1 MIDKMMPQNM
11 MQPMTP
17 VSENSG
23 IASGMMP
30 QAPAPAPEGMQAMQQ
45 MAGQME
51 QVYRGLDSAE
61 DIEDVINAMR
71 GNDLPLSERYSELA
85 ELVGPADAKKTPESV
100 LTVLQPVF
108 QTLETVPDGGIAEAP
123 MGGVEG
129 SEGNFSQ
136 PSATE
141 PSDQAEAVL
150 AMSRGEMPVK
160 AANGFSSDI
169 PQMRFNENNP
179 YLRGGRPTPQAV
191 REVSSILANNPLP
204 SVSQRID
211 NPPNRPIPSLMNTT
225 FENNIFRG
233 GLTAPEP
240 AEVDMKAVEA
250 NAPRFSALF
259 NPPDPY
265 VGETDPTKLL
275 ESRKELLSDLL
286 PKTRTPEDILKA
298 RKDFMG
304 DVDKD
309 DYEAQAYTA
318 LAKAGAKI
326 AGGTGSLLEAITDSM
341 GTFAGDLGQIAS
353 QKSKQV
359 RGERGSAFDIAEKEK
374 LSKQSAL
381 LDVATQVIT
390 DTGANE
396 RALGKIKNEME
407 QKKEAYGLDAALKV
421 EQGKVANENAL
432 LAASFKI
439 AAKQAGETPLQ
450 YFKINEKGETE
461 YLDLYQTGKTP
472 FYYLNNQ
479 KIDGFPPEDWTR
491 LTSENKASLAGSGK
505 LFSKKATPKTFT
517 IFSQNG
523 QPREVNG
530 FFDSGSGTYG
540 YRTGA
545 GIVLLDP
552 ADGNW
557 MLGKIGD
564 NVQLSGDP
572 EGNEYITTT
581 LPNGKKIKTI
591 YKIGGQYART
601 GNAYQASSDPADP
614 NSPYKVTIKE
624 TDVGGGL
631 APEVTKTERV
641 ITGSPFLK
649 TVPPSGVTRQML
661 TKEEIQKEVGNIRT
675 GVEALRSIE
684 SFTQN
689 FNLGNVT
696 GFSGSLKTILTGN
709 LAQFL
714 TDDMVESIVTAWDG
728 GKSQQAKSILQL
740 AERLQQSAFILNT
753 RFATTEQEFLR
764 QNITV
769 NATEFFKDPR
779 AALIKMSENARFIQN
794 GLYDKRHRLD
804 PENNPS
810 VRIDPIPQGTKADPY
825 VFMDTTGEKQNAY
838 RQYDYLNS
846 LAKRGVNLNG
856 QHLKISRFNAK
867 ELGFQPKVWSRK
879 DRNDDEIMK
888 QDFIVVPLKTINNKV
903 EAEIKK
909 KGRGQGGR

>member
-1 MIDKMMPQNM
+1 MPQNM

-17 VSENSG
+17 ASENSG

-30 QAPAPAPEGMQAMQQ
+30 ESSQQEGMQMMQQ

-51 QVYRGLDSAE
+51 QVYSGLDNAE
-61 DIEDVINAMR
+61 NIEDVINAMR

-85 ELVGPADAKKTPESV
+85 DLVGPEDAKKTPESV

-108 QTLETVPDGGIAEAP
+108 QTLGAVPDGGIAEAP

-141 PSDQAEAVL
+141 PSGQAEAVL

-160 AANGFSSDI
+160 AATGYSNDI
-169 PQMRFNENNP
+169 PQMRFNQDNP
-179 YLRGGRPTPQAV
+179 YLRGGRPSPQAV
-191 REVSSILANNPLP
+191 REVSNILENNPL
-204 SVSQRID
+204 SFDSQKVD
-211 NPPNRPIPSLMNTT
+211 SPPVNSIPSLTNTS

-240 AEVDMKAVEA
+240 VEVDMKAVEA
-250 NAPRFSALF
+250 NAPRFSALY
-259 NPPDPY
+259 NPPAIS
-265 VGETDPTKLL
+265 VGETDPTKLF

-326 AGGTGSLLEAITDSM
+326 AGGTGGLLEAITDSM
-341 GTFAGDLGQIAS
+341 GTFAGDLGKIAS
-353 QKSKQV
+353 QKSKQL

-374 LSKQSAL
+374 LSKQSAFL
-381 LDVATQVIT
+381 SIATQAVT
-390 DTGANE
+390 DAGASE
-396 RALGKIKNEME
+396 RALGKIKNDIA
-407 QKKEAYGLDAALKV
+407 QKGEAYGLDAALKV
-421 EQGKVANENAL
+421 EQGKVTNENAL
-432 LAASFKI
+432 LAATFKI
-439 AAKQAGETPLQ
+439 AAKQAGQTPLQ

-472 FYYLNNQ
+472 FYFEGD
-479 KIDGFPPEDWTR
+479 KKVDGFPPEGWTR
-491 LTSENKASLAGSGK
+491 LTSENKASLAGSNK

-517 IFSQNG
+517 IFDQKG
-523 QPREVNG
+523 QPREING

-540 YRTGA
+540 YKTGK

-557 MLGKIGD
+557 MLGKIGE

-572 EGNEYITTT
+572 EGNEYMTTI
-581 LPNGKKIKTI
+581 LPNGKRIKTI

-601 GNAYQASSDPADP
+601 GNAYQASLDPDDP
-614 NSPYKVTIKE
+614 HSPYKVTNTEVDLDK
-624 TDVGGGL
+624 GGL
-631 APEVTKTERV
+631 DPEGTTIKRV
-641 ITGSPFLK
+641 VTGSAFLK

-684 SFTQN
+684 SFTQT

-740 AERLQQSAFILNT
+740 AERLQQQAFILNT

-764 QNITV
+764 KNITV
-769 NATEFFKDPR
+769 NAEEFFTDPR

-879 DRNDDEIMK
+879 DGNDDEIMK

>member
-1 MIDKMMPQNM
+1 MPQNM

-17 VSENSG
+17 ASENSG

-30 QAPAPAPEGMQAMQQ
+30 ESSQQEGMQMMQQ

-51 QVYRGLDSAE
+51 QVYNGLDNAE
-61 DIEDVINAMR
+61 NIEDVINAMR
-71 GNDLPLSERYSELA
+71 GNQEPLSERYSELA
-85 ELVGPADAKKTPESV
+85 GLVGPEDAKKTPESV
-100 LTVLQPVF
+100 LTVLQPTF
-108 QTLETVPDGGIAEAP
+108 QILQGVPDSGIAEAP

-141 PSDQAEAVL
+141 PSGQAEAVL
-150 AMSRGEMPVK
+150 AMSRGEMPVGMK
-160 AANGFSSDI
+160 LGGMPMPFAQNYRRPLSSTF
-169 PQMRFNENNP
+169 PPATAKQ
-179 YLRGGRPTPQAV
+179 
-191 REVSSILANNPLP
+191 EVSSILANNPLSP
-204 SVSQRID
+204 VSQRTD
-211 NPPNRPIPSLMNTT
+211 NPLVNSIPSLTNTS

-240 AEVDMKAVEA
+240 VEVDMKAVEA
-250 NAPRFSALF
+250 NAPRFSALY
-259 NPPDPY
+259 NPPAIS
-265 VGETDPTKLL
+265 VGETDPTKLF

-326 AGGTGSLLEAITDSM
+326 AGGTGGLLEAITDSM
-341 GTFAGDLGQIAS
+341 GTFAGDLGKIAS
-353 QKSKQV
+353 QKSKQL

-374 LSKQSAL
+374 LSKQSAFL
-381 LDVATQVIT
+381 SIATQAIT
-390 DTGANE
+390 DAGASK
-396 RALGKIKNEME
+396 RALGKIKNDIA
-407 QKKEAYGLDAALKV
+407 QKGEAYGLDAALKV
-421 EQGKVANENAL
+421 EQGKVTNENAL
-432 LAASFKI
+432 LAATFKI
-439 AAKQAGETPLQ
+439 AAKQAGQTPLQ

-472 FYYLNNQ
+472 FYFEGD
-479 KIDGFPPEDWTR
+479 KKVDGFPPEGWTR
-491 LTSENKASLAGSGK
+491 LTSENKASLAGSNK

-517 IFSQNG
+517 IFDQKG
-523 QPREVNG
+523 QPREING

-540 YRTGA
+540 YKTGK

-557 MLGKIGD
+557 MLGKIGE

-572 EGNEYITTT
+572 EGNEYMTTI
-581 LPNGKKIKTI
+581 LPNGKRIKTI

-601 GNAYQASSDPADP
+601 GNAYQASLDPDDP
-614 NSPYKVTIKE
+614 HSPYKVTNTEVDLDK
-624 TDVGGGL
+624 GGL
-631 APEVTKTERV
+631 DPEGTTIERV
-641 ITGSPFLK
+641 VTGSAFLK

-675 GVEALRSIE
+675 GVEALRSRE
-684 SFTQN
+684 SFTQT

-740 AERLQQSAFILNT
+740 AERLQQQAFILNT

-764 QNITV
+764 KNITV
-769 NATEFFKDPR
+769 NAEEFFTDPR

-879 DRNDDEIMK
+879 DGNDDEIMK

>member
-1 MIDKMMPQNM
+1 MPQNM

-17 VSENSG
+17 ASENSG

-30 QAPAPAPEGMQAMQQ
+30 ESSQQEGMQMMQQ

-51 QVYRGLDSAE
+51 QVYSGLDNAE
-61 DIEDVINAMR
+61 NIEDVINAMR

-85 ELVGPADAKKTPESV
+85 DLVGPEDAKKTPESV

-108 QTLETVPDGGIAEAP
+108 QTLGAVPDGGIAEAP

-141 PSDQAEAVL
+141 PSGQAEAVL

-160 AANGFSSDI
+160 AATGYSNDI
-169 PQMRFNENNP
+169 PQMRFNQDNP
-179 YLRGGRPTPQAV
+179 YLRGGRPSPQAV
-191 REVSSILANNPLP
+191 REVSNILENNPL
-204 SVSQRID
+204 SFDSQKVD
-211 NPPNRPIPSLMNTT
+211 SPPVNSIPSLTNTS

-240 AEVDMKAVEA
+240 VEVDMKAVEA
-250 NAPRFSALF
+250 NAPRFSALY
-259 NPPDPY
+259 NPPAIS
-265 VGETDPTKLL
+265 VGETDPTKLF

-326 AGGTGSLLEAITDSM
+326 AGGTGGLLEAITDSM
-341 GTFAGDLGQIAS
+341 GTFAGDLGKIAS
-353 QKSKQV
+353 QKSKQL

-374 LSKQSAL
+374 LSKQSAFL
-381 LDVATQVIT
+381 SIATQAIT
-390 DTGANE
+390 DAGASE
-396 RALGKIKNEME
+396 RALGKIKNDIA
-407 QKKEAYGLDAALKV
+407 QKGEAYGLDAALKV
-421 EQGKVANENAL
+421 EQGKVTNENAL
-432 LAASFKI
+432 LAATFKI
-439 AAKQAGETPLQ
+439 AAKQAGQTPLQ

-472 FYYLNNQ
+472 FYFEGD
-479 KIDGFPPEDWTR
+479 KKVDGFPPEGWTR
-491 LTSENKASLAGSGK
+491 LTSENKASLAGSNK

-517 IFSQNG
+517 IFDQKG
-523 QPREVNG
+523 QPREING

-540 YRTGA
+540 YKTGK

-557 MLGKIGD
+557 MLGKIGE

-572 EGNEYITTT
+572 EGNEYMTTI
-581 LPNGKKIKTI
+581 LPNGKRIKTI

-601 GNAYQASSDPADP
+601 GNAYQASLDPDDP
-614 NSPYKVTIKE
+614 HSPYKVTNTEVDLDK
-624 TDVGGGL
+624 GGL
-631 APEVTKTERV
+631 DPEGTTIKRV
-641 ITGSPFLK
+641 VTGSAFLK

-684 SFTQN
+684 SFTQT

-740 AERLQQSAFILNT
+740 AERLQQQAFILNT

-764 QNITV
+764 KNITV
-769 NATEFFKDPR
+769 NAEEFFTDPR

-879 DRNDDEIMK
+879 DGNDDEIMK

>member
-1 MIDKMMPQNM
+1 MPQNM

-17 VSENSG
+17 ASENSG

-30 QAPAPAPEGMQAMQQ
+30 ESSQQEGMQIMQQ

-51 QVYRGLDSAE
+51 QVYNGLDSAE

-85 ELVGPADAKKTPESV
+85 DLVGPEDAKKTPESV

-108 QTLETVPDGGIAEAP
+108 QTLGAVPDGGIAEAP

-141 PSDQAEAVL
+141 PSGQAEAVL

-160 AANGFSSDI
+160 AATGYSSDM
-169 PQMRFNENNP
+169 PMPFAQN
-179 YLRGGRPTPQAV
+179 YGRPLSSTFPTATAKQ
-191 REVSSILANNPLP
+191 EVSSILANNPLS
-204 SVSQRID
+204 SVSQRTD
-211 NPPNRPIPSLMNTT
+211 NPPINSIPSLTNTS

-240 AEVDMKAVEA
+240 AEVDMKSVET

-259 NPPDPY
+259 NPPAIS
-265 VGETDPTKLL
+265 VGETDPTKLF

-381 LDVATQVIT
+381 LDVATQAIT
-390 DTGANE
+390 DSGASE
-396 RALGKIKNEME
+396 LALGKIKNEIE
-407 QKKEAYGLDAALKV
+407 QKKKAYGLDAALKV

-432 LAASFKI
+432 LAATFKI
-439 AAKQAGETPLQ
+439 AAKQAGQTPLQ

-472 FYYLNNQ
+472 FYYLNNK

-517 IFSQNG
+517 IFNQNG

-530 FFDSGSGTYG
+530 FFDSASGTYG

-552 ADGNW
+552 KDGNW
-557 MLGKIGD
+557 MLGKIGE

-591 YKIGGQYART
+591 YKIGGQYALT

-614 NSPYKVTIKE
+614 NSPYKVTNTEVDLDK
-624 TDVGGGL
+624 GGL
-631 APEVTKTERV
+631 DPEGTTIKRVVT
-641 ITGSPFLK
+641 GNAFLK
-649 TVPPSGVTRQML
+649 TVRPSGITRQML
-661 TKEEIQKEVGNIRT
+661 TKETIQKEVNSIET
-675 GVEALRSIE
+675 GVAALRSIE

-740 AERLQQSAFILNT
+740 AERLQQGAFILNT
-753 RFATTEQEFLR
+753 RYATTEQEFLR

-769 NATEFFKDPR
+769 NASEFFKDPR
-779 AALIKMSENARFIQN
+779 ASLIKMAENARFIQN

-825 VFMDTTGEKQNAY
+825 VFIDTTGEKQNAY

-879 DRNDDEIMK
+879 NGNDDATMK
-888 QDFIVVPLKTINNKV
+888 NDFIVVPLKTINNKV

>member
-17 VSENSG
+17 ASENSG

-30 QAPAPAPEGMQAMQQ
+30 ESSQQEGMQMMQQ

-51 QVYRGLDSAE
+51 QVYSGLDNAE
-61 DIEDVINAMR
+61 NIEDVINAMR

-85 ELVGPADAKKTPESV
+85 DLVGPEDAKKTPESV

-108 QTLETVPDGGIAEAP
+108 QTLGAVPDGGIAEAP

-141 PSDQAEAVL
+141 PSGQAEAVL

-160 AANGFSSDI
+160 AATGYSGDI
-169 PQMRFNENNP
+169 PQMRFNQDNP
-179 YLRGGRPTPQAV
+179 YLRGGRPSPQAV
-191 REVSSILANNPLP
+191 REVSNILENNPL
-204 SVSQRID
+204 SFDSQKVD
-211 NPPNRPIPSLMNTT
+211 SPPVNSIPSLTNTS

-240 AEVDMKAVEA
+240 VEVDMKAVEA
-250 NAPRFSALF
+250 NAPRFSALY
-259 NPPDPY
+259 NPPAIS
-265 VGETDPTKLL
+265 VGETDPTKLF

-326 AGGTGSLLEAITDSM
+326 AGGTGGLLEAITDSM
-341 GTFAGDLGQIAS
+341 GTFAGDLGKIAS
-353 QKSKQV
+353 QKSKQL

-374 LSKQSAL
+374 LSKQSAFL
-381 LDVATQVIT
+381 SIATQAIT
-390 DTGANE
+390 DAGASE
-396 RALGKIKNEME
+396 RALGKIKNDIA
-407 QKKEAYGLDAALKV
+407 QKGEAYGLDAALKV
-421 EQGKVANENAL
+421 EQGKVTNENAL
-432 LAASFKI
+432 LAATFKI
-439 AAKQAGETPLQ
+439 AAKQAGQTPLQ

-472 FYYLNNQ
+472 FYFEGD
-479 KIDGFPPEDWTR
+479 KKVDGFPPEGWTR
-491 LTSENKASLAGSGK
+491 LTSENKASLAGSNK

-517 IFSQNG
+517 IFDQKG
-523 QPREVNG
+523 QPREING

-540 YRTGA
+540 YKTGK

-557 MLGKIGD
+557 MLGKIGE

-572 EGNEYITTT
+572 EGNEYMTTI
-581 LPNGKKIKTI
+581 LPNGKRIKTI

-601 GNAYQASSDPADP
+601 GNAYQASLDPDDP
-614 NSPYKVTIKE
+614 HSPYKVTNTEVDLDK
-624 TDVGGGL
+624 GGL
-631 APEVTKTERV
+631 DPEGTTIKRV
-641 ITGSPFLK
+641 VTGSAFLK

-684 SFTQN
+684 SFTQT

-740 AERLQQSAFILNT
+740 AERLQQQAFILNT

-769 NATEFFKDPR
+769 NAEEFFTDPR
-779 AALIKMSENARFIQN
+779 AALIKMYENARFIQN

-879 DRNDDEIMK
+879 DGNDDEIMK

>member
-17 VSENSG
+17 ASENSG

-30 QAPAPAPEGMQAMQQ
+30 ESSQQEGMQMMQQ

-51 QVYRGLDSAE
+51 QVYSGLDNAE
-61 DIEDVINAMR
+61 NIEDVINAMR

-85 ELVGPADAKKTPESV
+85 DLVGPEDAKKTPESV

-108 QTLETVPDGGIAEAP
+108 QTLGAVPDGGIAEAP

-141 PSDQAEAVL
+141 PSGQAEAVL

-160 AANGFSSDI
+160 AATGYSNDI
-169 PQMRFNENNP
+169 PQMRFNQDNP
-179 YLRGGRPTPQAV
+179 YLRGGRPSPQAV
-191 REVSSILANNPLP
+191 REVSNILENNPL
-204 SVSQRID
+204 SFDSQKVD
-211 NPPNRPIPSLMNTT
+211 SPPVNSIPSLTNTS

-240 AEVDMKAVEA
+240 VEVDMKAVEA
-250 NAPRFSALF
+250 NAPRFSALY
-259 NPPDPY
+259 NPPAIS
-265 VGETDPTKLL
+265 VGETDPTKLF

-326 AGGTGSLLEAITDSM
+326 AGGTGGLLEAITDSM
-341 GTFAGDLGQIAS
+341 GTFAGDLGKIAS
-353 QKSKQV
+353 QKSKQL

-374 LSKQSAL
+374 LSKQSAFL
-381 LDVATQVIT
+381 SIATQAVT
-390 DTGANE
+390 DAGASE
-396 RALGKIKNEME
+396 RALGKIKNDIA
-407 QKKEAYGLDAALKV
+407 QKGEAYGLDAALKV
-421 EQGKVANENAL
+421 EQGKVTNENAL
-432 LAASFKI
+432 LAATFKI
-439 AAKQAGETPLQ
+439 AAKQAGQTPLQ

-472 FYYLNNQ
+472 FYFEGD
-479 KIDGFPPEDWTR
+479 KKVDGFPPEGWTR
-491 LTSENKASLAGSGK
+491 LTSENKASLAGSNK

-517 IFSQNG
+517 IFDQKG
-523 QPREVNG
+523 QPREING

-540 YRTGA
+540 YKTGK

-557 MLGKIGD
+557 MLGKIGE

-572 EGNEYITTT
+572 EGNEYMTTI
-581 LPNGKKIKTI
+581 LPNGKRIKTI

-601 GNAYQASSDPADP
+601 GNAYQASLDPDDP
-614 NSPYKVTIKE
+614 HSPYKVTNTEVDLDK
-624 TDVGGGL
+624 GGL
-631 APEVTKTERV
+631 DPEGTTIKRV
-641 ITGSPFLK
+641 VTGSAFLK

-684 SFTQN
+684 SFTQT

-740 AERLQQSAFILNT
+740 AERLQQQAFILNT

-764 QNITV
+764 KNITV
-769 NATEFFKDPR
+769 NAEEFFTDPR

-879 DRNDDEIMK
+879 DGNDDEIMK